1 MTIKEALPKIGGML
15 QFGIPEY
22 RLPRNIIEEEYGII
36 EETGIHTQL
45 NTWVEKP
52 LELRNE
58 YDAVLLAIG
67 THQGV
72 RLPMEGNRLPGVL
85 LNTDFL

>member
-1 MTIKEALPKIGGML
+1 M
-15 QFGIPEY
+15 
-22 RLPRNIIEEEYGII
+22 
-36 EETGIHTQL
+36 
-45 NTWVEKP
+45 VEKP

-85 LNTDFL
+85 LNTDFLRNASLHEKTGIGDTVIVLGGGNVAFDCAEPRSVWERKPFT